1 MGEGCGMVRPQVN
14 PQSDSTRAA
23 PFPQTVLW
31 TRGDGCHELAEL
43 LAGERAIQVV
53 GDPREAGIR
62 YRADMVIMKQVGS
75 LDLLPVSAPTGFDAK
90 SATHIVAAVAHGPNS
105 DLAAVV
111 AARLS
116 ERLGLPAEAVT
127 VVRPGAPRAE
137 ARRTV
142 DRARAGAGI
151 PGRVV
156 EAKSEAGLLEAV
168 PPSTLLV
175 LGAPGG
181 SWLHRQFFG
190 PGARL
195 RTQAPSGTIVVRD
208 APRRAFH
215 LMSEPAGVSGH
226 LRVREA
232 LGILSEPV
240 TPVVDE
246 GQLIGVVRREALA
259 DAEPD
264 REVAE
269 VMETPAFVEATD
281 EVGEIAYVVEFYEGS
296 HIPLVDR
303 KGKLVGLLDP
313 ADLKTG

>member
-1 MGEGCGMVRPQVN
+1 MIPQR
-14 PQSDSTRAA
+14 DLRAA

-31 TRGDGCHELAEL
+31 TRGDGCHELADL
-43 LAGERAIQVV
+43 LASKRAIQVV
-53 GDPREAGIR
+53 GDPYEAGIR
-62 YRADMVIMKQVGS
+62 YRADMVVMKQVGS
-75 LDLLPVSAPTGFDAK
+75 LDLLPVGAPTAFDAEGA
-90 SATHIVAAVAHGPNS
+90 SNIVAAVGHGPNS
-105 DLAAVV
+105 RLATIV
-111 AARLS
+111 ASRLA
-116 ERLGLPAEAVT
+116 ERLNIPAEAVT
-127 VVRPGAPRAE
+127 AVRPGAPRAE

-142 DRARAGAGI
+142 DRARANSGI

-156 EAKSEAGLLEAV
+156 EARSEAGLLESI

-195 RTQAPSGTIVVRD
+195 RTHAPAGTIVVRD

-215 LMSEPAGVSGH
+215 FMTEPAGVSGH

-232 LGILSEPV
+232 LGILSEEV

-246 GQLIGVVRREALA
+246 GHLVGVIRREALVE
-259 DAEPD
+259 AEPD
-264 REVAE
+264 REIAD

-281 EVGEIAYVVEFYEGS
+281 EVGEIEYVLEFYEGS
-296 HIPLVDR
+296 RIPLVDR

-313 ADLKTG
+313 TDVAAG